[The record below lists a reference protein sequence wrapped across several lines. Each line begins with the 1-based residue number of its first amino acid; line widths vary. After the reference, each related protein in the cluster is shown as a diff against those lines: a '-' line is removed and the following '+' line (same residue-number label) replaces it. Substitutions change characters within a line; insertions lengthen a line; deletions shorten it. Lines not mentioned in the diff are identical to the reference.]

1 MTIQLFDSATRS
13 VRPFTPLH
21 DGEVRIYD
29 CGPTVYSNQ
38 HIGNLYRY
46 VVADVV
52 RRTFE
57 LFGFRV
63 TQVMNITDAGHL
75 VDDADT
81 GDDKMELAA
90 RSEGRDP
97 TAIAQRYTDR
107 FMSDRHKLNILDPHV
122 MPYAIR
128 HIPEM
133 LALIEKL
140 IANGNAYVAADGVYF
155 DVTSFPGYGTRLSSE
170 APDERR
176 AGARVEV
183 NLHKRHP
190 FDFALW
196 RAAKPGDLQQWD
208 SPWMRGNPGWH
219 IECSA
224 MSMKYLGGTFDLHS
238 GGEDHLFPH
247 HECEIAQSEAATGQP
262 FVRYWSHVYFLKVD
276 GGGMHKSIGN
286 VYLVSDLE
294 DRGYDPLAFRLLVL
308 GVGYRKG
315 LDFTWASLA
324 EAQKRLERWRS
335 SIRAAWEATGGR
347 SAAPA
352 DDDVIGVAYR
362 AALADDF
369 NTPKALAQAEAAL
382 GLANSTDV
390 PTRARALGLLFAMDQ
405 VLGLGLERAA
415 QLTDELS
422 NEDRALF
429 EERAAARAAGDYARS
444 DELRVALEARGIK
457 VKDNKDGT
465 RWERVGT
472 TAK

>member
-1 MTIQLFDSATRS
+1 MTVQLFDSATRS
-13 VRPFTPLH
+13 VRPFSPLH
-21 DGEVRIYD
+21 AGEVRIYD
-29 CGPTVYSNQ
+29 CGPTVYSYQ

-57 LFGFRV
+57 FFGFRV

-90 RSEGRDP
+90 RTEGRDP
-97 TAIAQRYTDR
+97 NAIARRYTDR
-107 FMSDRHKLNILDPHV
+107 FMQDRHKLNILDPHV
-122 MPYAIR
+122 MPYATK
-128 HIPEM
+128 HIPQM
-133 LALIEKL
+133 IALIEKL
-140 IANGNAYVAADGVYF
+140 IAKGHAYVAADGVYY
-155 DVTSFPGYGTRLSSE
+155 DVTSFPGYGTRLSPE
-170 APDERR
+170 APDDRR

-183 NLHKRHP
+183 NENKRHP
-190 FDFALW
+190 SDFALW
-196 RAAKPGDLQQWD
+196 RAAKPGDLQQWA
-208 SPWMRGNPGWH
+208 SPWGQGNPGWH

-224 MSMKYLGGTFDLHS
+224 MSMQYLGETFDLHS

-247 HECEIAQSEAATGQP
+247 HECEIAQSEAATGKP

-286 VYLVSDLE
+286 VYLVADLE
-294 DRGYDPLAFRLLVL
+294 DRGFDPLAFRILVL

-335 SIRAAWEATGGR
+335 SIRAAWDGTGGQPTE
-347 SAAPA
+347 AAA
-352 DDDVIGVAYR
+352 DDAIVIAFR

-382 GLANSTDV
+382 GLANSTDT
-390 PTRARALGLLFAMDQ
+390 PTRARALGLIFAMDR
-405 VLGLGLERAA
+405 VLGLGLEASV
-415 QLTDELS
+415 QLSDTLGPE
-422 NEDRALF
+422 ERALF
-429 EERAAARAAGDYARS
+429 DDRAAARAAGDYARS
-444 DELRVALEARGIK
+444 DELRVALEARGIR
-457 VKDNKDGT
+457 VKDSKDGT

-472 TAK
+472 PAR